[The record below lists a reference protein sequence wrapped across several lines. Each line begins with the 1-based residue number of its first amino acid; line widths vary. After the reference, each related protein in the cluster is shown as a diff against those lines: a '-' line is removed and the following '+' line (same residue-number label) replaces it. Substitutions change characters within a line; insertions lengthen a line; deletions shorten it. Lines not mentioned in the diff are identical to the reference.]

1 MNKYSKL
8 LLCAALGLVTFTACE
23 DVPAPYNIPSDN
35 PTPVVPTADYVINQ
49 SFTSSLGDFQS
60 QSESGALA
68 WTANSKYGAIITGY
82 NDFDGD
88 GQKEN
93 KPGVTYL
100 NSPEIDLTDV
110 DSAYVVIDQAINY
123 AKETLADDHHL
134 LIRVGE
140 GEWAELPMDFDGL
153 GNSFNYI
160 SQNIQIPQEYMGKK
174 IQLALKHIAH
184 DSYSSTWEVK
194 SLSVAKGTA
203 PSGEAPVIE
212 GGVGSGTKDDPYD
225 VATTIKLI
233 AAGAPSEKIYTKGIV
248 CEVDE
253 SKFESRYGNLEY
265 YISDDGSQK
274 DKLQVFRGYGL
285 GGAKFGSADALKVG
299 DEVIVYGQVIYYN
312 NSKMQFT
319 QGSEL
324 YSLNGVTAGG
334 GENPVGI
341 EVTCAEAVELTK
353 ALADGASSDET
364 YTVTGYITQVVGTV
378 SRNQQ
383 TFWMADT
390 KDGGKVFE
398 AYYANLPE
406 GVSEFKVGTKVK
418 ITGQLMKYVKDG
430 NVTPEIKNATVE
442 ILEDG
447 GDTPTPTGTEVTC
460 AQAVELTNALADGA
474 MSSDTYTV
482 TGYITEVVGN
492 VSRNQQ
498 TFWMADTKDGGKVF
512 EAYYAN
518 LPEGVSEFKVGTK
531 VKITGQLMKYVKDG
545 NVTPEIKNATVVILE
560 DGGNTPTPT
569 GTEVTCAQAVEL
581 TNALADGGVSSETYT
596 VKGYITEVVGNVSR
610 NQQTFWM
617 ADTKDG
623 GKVFEAYWAN
633 LPDGVSAFT
642 VGTLVKITGQ
652 LMKYVKDGNVT
663 PEIKNATVEI
673 LEGGDNPNPNPSDVK
688 TLADFSN
695 GDFEAWTN
703 DQPNGW
709 KSQSTASNA
718 TLSQSTDAHSGSYSV
733 KVGGASQNKRLAYEE
748 LQLEAGTYAVS
759 FYAKAATNEGGSVNP
774 GYVPIK
780 DDGSVGSYVY
790 GGYINDLNTSEWVKV
805 DYEFTLSAKTTIC
818 LVVMNSKNPGKD
830 VLIDDYTI
838 TKK

>member
-1 MNKYSKL
+1 
-8 LLCAALGLVTFTACE
+8 
-23 DVPAPYNIPSDN
+23 
-35 PTPVVPTADYVINQ
+35 
-49 SFTSSLGDFQS
+49 
-60 QSESGALA
+60 
-68 WTANSKYGAIITGY
+68 
-82 NDFDGD
+82 
-88 GQKEN
+88 
-93 KPGVTYL
+93 
-100 NSPEIDLTDV
+100 
-110 DSAYVVIDQAINY
+110 
-123 AKETLADDHHL
+123 
-134 LIRVGE
+134 
-140 GEWAELPMDFDGL
+140 
-153 GNSFNYI
+153 
-160 SQNIQIPQEYMGKK
+160 
-174 IQLALKHIAH
+174 
-184 DSYSSTWEVK
+184 
-194 SLSVAKGTA
+194 
-203 PSGEAPVIE
+203 
-212 GGVGSGTKDDPYD
+212 
-225 VATTIKLI
+225 
-233 AAGAPSEKIYTKGIV
+233 
-248 CEVDE
+248 
-253 SKFESRYGNLEY
+253 
-265 YISDDGSQK
+265 
-274 DKLQVFRGYGL
+274 
-285 GGAKFGSADALKVG
+285 
-299 DEVIVYGQVIYYN
+299 
-312 NSKMQFT
+312 
-319 QGSEL
+319 
-324 YSLNGVTAGG
+324 
-334 GENPVGI
+334 
-341 EVTCAEAVELTK
+341 
-353 ALADGASSDET
+353 
-364 YTVTGYITQVVGTV
+364 
-378 SRNQQ
+378 
-383 TFWMADT
+383 
-390 KDGGKVFE
+390 
-398 AYYANLPE
+398 
-406 GVSEFKVGTKVK
+406 
-418 ITGQLMKYVKDG
+418 
-430 NVTPEIKNATVE
+430 
-442 ILEDG
+442 
-447 GDTPTPTGTEVTC
+447 
-460 AQAVELTNALADGA
+460 
-474 MSSDTYTV
+474 
-482 TGYITEVVGN
+482 
-492 VSRNQQ
+492 
-498 TFWMADTKDGGKVF
+498 
-512 EAYYAN
+512 
-518 LPEGVSEFKVGTK
+518 
-531 VKITGQLMKYVKDG
+531 
-545 NVTPEIKNATVVILE
+545 VVILE